1 MGYRGEGKDRSL
13 DTYQVLDTRLDAND
27 KKKKGYS
34 SYHKKAH
41 NLKDTHTSNTSN
53 SRRE

>member
-27 KKKKGYS
+27 KKKKGIVPII
-34 SYHKKAH
+34 KK
-41 NLKDTHTSNTSN
+41 HTI
-53 SRRE
+53 